1 MRAKRD
7 PPIPYRVRVGDKM
20 YSIDVVRSMQ
30 RKREMGRVAYE
41 AGNIQIGEFSNVTG
55 RKYSTIRMSE
65 TFWHELVHAILYEMD
80 SQLHKDEKF
89 VDAFAKHLARAIRS
103 AKFK

>member
-1 MRAKRD
+1 MKAKRA
-7 PPIPYRVRVGDKM
+7 PPIPYRIRVGDKL

-30 RKREMGRVAYE
+30 RKREMGRVAYD
-41 AGNIQIGEFSNVTG
+41 AGSIQIGEVSNVTG
-55 RKYSTIRMSE
+55 RKYSDIQMSE

-80 SQLHKDEKF
+80 NQLHKDEKF
-89 VDAFAKHLARAIRS
+89 VDEFAKHLARAIRS